1 MLEKLRSQS
10 LLLDPTYKTQKLK
23 ENPRRHKKLSAKQKR
38 AIKLY
43 NIPEEQQRFV
53 KDKGGGEGG
62 GMYENLTCLLLFDSD
77 MICIFHFTTCGRI
90 T

>member
-53 KDKGGGEGG
+53 KDKGGGGG
-62 GMYENLTCLLLFDSD
+62 GGGEGCMKISPVCFYLTQ
-77 MICIFHFTTCGRI
+77 I
-90 T
+90 